1 MEISA
6 LPTRVEWAFST
17 YRYRHMCRKS
27 ARRRGQIL
35 MSGSYLRKRTLPLSA
50 TCSVSFY
57 ESLTDEQKTRTL
69 KGQLRKRT
77 ISALG
82 QKQTFAVQHVNVRFT
97 PNSGHVRC
105 NYVCLLWA
113 NSGHSAIHS
122 ITSSASSK
130 NNSGGE
136 RPSALAV
143 LRLITSSNLTGDC
156 TDRLP
161 GNSPLEN
168 AINV

>member
-1 MEISA
+1 MGLFNLPISAHVPEISA
-6 LPTRVEWAFST
+6 P
-17 YRYRHMCRKS
+17 
-27 ARRRGQIL
+27 
-35 MSGSYLRKRTLPLSA
+35 SGSNLDVRFLPQKANIALSA

-57 ESLTDEQKTRTL
+57 KSLTDEQKTRTL

-130 NNSGGE
+130 NDSGGE

-161 GNSPLEN
+161 GNCPEN